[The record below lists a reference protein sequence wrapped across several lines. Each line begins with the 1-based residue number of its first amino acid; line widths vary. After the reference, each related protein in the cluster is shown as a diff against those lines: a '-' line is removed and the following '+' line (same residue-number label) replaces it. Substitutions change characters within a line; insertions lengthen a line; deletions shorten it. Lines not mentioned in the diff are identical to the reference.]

1 MKLGIFLSMF
11 PEPHETFILRELVA
25 LEREGIEFEI
35 FSMQPPRDPITAPEA
50 QSLVDRKTHYGS
62 LLGPASLIAF
72 ASAFL
77 RGPLKM
83 LGILGLTIAHGWRR
97 PMDLVKD
104 LAVLP
109 LSFKFASDFER
120 LGITAMHSH
129 WANIPMTA
137 CWALS
142 RYTNIPWSAAI
153 HGEDI
158 FSKNSMLEYKLD
170 KARFA
175 VVCTDYF
182 RAHLADNMGHTHPEN
197 IHCNYHGLE
206 PTLVE
211 RAQAFTFD
219 YNREGSKTILSIGRL
234 VPTKGH
240 AELISALAKCTP
252 ELDLRVQIVGSGPIE
267 QELRALAESEGVSD
281 RVDFLGL
288 LNHQQVMQAIED
300 ADVFCLPS
308 RFIPGHPPD
317 GIPNVLAEAMVFG
330 LPVISTKLG
339 AIPEL
344 VDDQENGL
352 LVAPGD
358 IEEIAQALRKIFND
372 NKLRTD
378 LGTQG
383 RNKVMGLF
391 DQSRNISELIQFF
404 QRYHG
409 AAK

>member
-25 LEREGIEFEI
+25 LEREGVEFEI
-35 FSMQPPRDPITAPEA
+35 FSLQPPRDPITASEA
-50 QSLVDRKTHYGS
+50 QSLVDRKTHYGKLLGLSSLAAFAGAFVRSPIS
-62 LLGPASLIAF
+62 LLSIIT
-72 ASAFL
+72 S
-77 RGPLKM
+77 
-83 LGILGLTIAHGWRR
+83 IIVHGWRR
-97 PMDLVKD
+97 PMDLIKD

-109 LSFKFASDFER
+109 LSFKFAAEFER
-120 LGITAMHSH
+120 LGITALHSH
-129 WANIPMTA
+129 WANVPMTA

-142 RYTNIPWSAAI
+142 RHTGLNWSAAI

-158 FSKNSMLEYKLD
+158 FSKNHMLEYKLD

-182 RAHLADNMGHTHPEN
+182 RTHLADNMGHSHPGN

-206 PTLVE
+206 PKLVE
-211 RAQAFTFD
+211 RAQKFTFD
-219 YNREGSKTILSIGRL
+219 YDREGCKNILSIGRL

-240 AELISALAKCTP
+240 AELISALGQVTP
-252 ELDLRVQIVGSGPIE
+252 DLDIRLKIVGSGPAE
-267 QELRALAESEGVSD
+267 QELRALAEKVGVTD

-288 LNHQQVMQAIED
+288 LDHQQVMQAIED

-344 VDDQENGL
+344 VDDGINGL
-352 LVAPGD
+352 LVTPGD
-358 IEEIAQALRKIFND
+358 VDEIGAALRRIFTD
-372 NKLRTD
+372 DTLRSS
-378 LGTQG
+378 LGSEG
-383 RNKVMGLF
+383 RSKVMGLF
-391 DQSRNISELIQFF
+391 DQSRNINELIEFF
-404 QRYHG
+404 DRYHG
-409 AAK
+409 ATQ